1 MYDRGLMEVDIY
13 YVAHELSKKMIIRV
27 VIANDVRNDFA

>member
-1 MYDRGLMEVDIY
+1 MSGALLY

>member
-1 MYDRGLMEVDIY
+1 MEVDIY
-13 YVAHELSKKMIIRV
+13 YVAYELSKKMIIRV